1 MAVANTDSVVH
12 TAGTEADTFALGE
25 AIGRSLRP
33 GDVVLLSGQLG
44 AGKTVFTKGIAAA
57 LGVHAD
63 EVHSPSF
70 TLVNFYP
77 GALPLYHIDLYRLNA
92 SAETAYAVD
101 LDEILQ
107 DASAVVVIE
116 WAERLGN
123 FPLPATVWRV
133 SIEGDGDEP
142 RSICISRPVGSPR

>member
-1 MAVANTDSVVH
+1 ML
-12 TAGTEADTFALGE
+12 ALGE
-25 AIGRSLRP
+25 AVGCDLRP

-57 LGVHAD
+57 LGVDAD

-70 TLVNFYP
+70 TLVNYYP
-77 GALPLYHIDLYRLNA
+77 GTKPLYHIDLYRLNTG
-92 SAETAYAVD
+92 AETAYAVD

-107 DASAVVVIE
+107 DENAIVVIE

-123 FPLPATVWRV
+123 FPLPATALRIK
-133 SIEGDGDEP
+133 IEGDGDE
-142 RSICISRPVGSPR
+142 SRRVTVARQRKI

>member
-1 MAVANTDSVVH
+1 MAISDSVPVVH
-12 TAGTEADTFALGE
+12 TAFTEADMLVLGE
-25 AIGRSLRP
+25 AVGRELRP

-57 LGVHAD
+57 LGVNED
-63 EVHSPSF
+63 DVHSPSF

-77 GALPLYHIDLYRLNA
+77 GAKPLYHIDLYRLNTG
-92 SAETAYAVD
+92 AETAYTVD

-107 DASAVVVIE
+107 DENAIVVIE

-123 FPLPATVWRV
+123 FPLPVTALRIM
-133 SIEGDGDEP
+133 IEGDGDEP
-142 RSICISRPVGSPR
+142 RRVTVTRTGNST